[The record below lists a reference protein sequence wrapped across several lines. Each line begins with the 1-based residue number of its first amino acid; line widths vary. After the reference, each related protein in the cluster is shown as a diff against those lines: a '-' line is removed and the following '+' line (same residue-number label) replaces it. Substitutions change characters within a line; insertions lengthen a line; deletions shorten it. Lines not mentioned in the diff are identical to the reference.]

1 MLTRKTF
8 IYGAGSAFAVP
19 AFAMSEEKPLW
30 TAGLMTDTHIGDTE
44 ESCERVRLAY
54 ELLNDLGV
62 DLVANCGDIAE
73 RYTERGYKIL
83 RRIFDRTFTKKKPQE
98 IWVYANHEHVGRKDE
113 PFETVMRDV
122 RKHLRIP
129 HDLYALI
136 DFKGFPLV
144 VLPQWLDV
152 ERAEKML
159 GEAARKYPGKP
170 IFVFDHV
177 PAQGTTESSLTWG
190 NMKRRELLNRY
201 PQVVQFSGHVHGSL
215 RCERRIWQG
224 EFTALN
230 LGGLAGWSGSAVG
243 AAPAMKKEF
252 CVAVMEV
259 FSDRLVFKRID
270 VRDRCE
276 HRSEERWTVPLPFDP
291 ATAPYRVDSAAK
303 REVVPQFKP
312 GAKVS
317 LSADASPARSVKVSF
332 PQAEAPHGVYMYK
345 IEVADGETG
354 EVISRQDQ
362 FGSFWMRPEERPA
375 QMECVLSA
383 AYFDA
388 GCRRTVSVTPMN
400 CFGVCGEAIKGELT
414 LDSVAGV
421 PVWESA
427 DIAKDCVFRRYLK
440 DGEIKRPKDG
450 WYEMHPGD
458 NRLELPKGVWDAP
471 AGTRFR
477 FTVDMESE
485 TFTPRPWTIVLRNP
499 EPVENA
505 NTRIYTAAG
514 KTPKHRVVIEFAKRK
529 ADRNYYLLVREGGP
543 GRIRFHKVKI
553 EKLEI

>member
-8 IYGAGSAFAVP
+8 IYGAGSALAVP
-19 AFAMSEEKPLW
+19 AFAVSDEKPLW
-30 TAGLMTDTHIGDTE
+30 TAGLMTDTHIGETA

-113 PFETVMRDV
+113 PFETVMQDV
-122 RKHLRIP
+122 RRHLRIP
-129 HDLYALI
+129 HDLYASI

-144 VLPQWLDV
+144 VLPQWLDT

-177 PAQGTTESSLTWG
+177 PAQGTTETSITWG

-201 PQVVQFSGHVHGSL
+201 PQVVHFSGHAHGSL

-243 AAPAMKKEF
+243 ASPEMKKEF
-252 CVAVMEV
+252 CVAVMDV
-259 FSDRLVFKRID
+259 YADRLVIRRFD
-270 VRDRCE
+270 VRDRKE
-276 HRSEERWTVPLPFDP
+276 HRGEDPWTVPLPFDP
-291 ATAPYRVDSAAK
+291 ATAPYRPAAAAR
-303 REVVPQFKP
+303 REAVPRFSP
-312 GAKVS
+312 GTKVS
-317 LSADASPARSVKVSF
+317 LVADAAPCRSVTVSF
-332 PQAEAPHGVYMYK
+332 PQAEAPYGVYMYK
-345 IEVADGETG
+345 IEVSDTESG
-354 EVISRQDQ
+354 EVISQQDQ
-362 FGSFWMRPEERPA
+362 FGSFWMRPDERPA
-375 QMECVLSA
+375 KMECVLSA
-383 AYFDA
+383 AFFDA
-388 GCRRTVSVTPMN
+388 GRSRTVSVTPIN
-400 CFGVCGEAIKGELT
+400 FFGVGGDAIKGEIT
-414 LDSVAGV
+414 LGSVAGV
-421 PVWESA
+421 AVWETTDPS
-427 DIAKDCVFRRYLK
+427 KECVFRRYLK
-440 DGEIKRPKDG
+440 DGERKKPVDG

-458 NRLELPKGVWDAP
+458 NRLELPAGVWDGP

-477 FTVDMESE
+477 FTADIE
-485 TFTPRPWTIVLRNP
+485 TETDSARPWTIVLRHP
-499 EPVENA
+499 APVENA
-505 NTRIYTAAG
+505 NARIYTAAG
-514 KTPKHRVVIEFAKRK
+514 KTPKRRVVIEFAKRK
-529 ADRNYYLLVREGGP
+529 VDRNYYLLVREGGP

-553 EKLEI
+553 EKL

>member
-8 IYGAGSAFAVP
+8 ICGAGSAIAVS
-19 AFAMSEEKPLW
+19 ALAVTEEKPLW
-30 TAGLMTDTHIGDTE
+30 TAGLMTDTHIGETV

-54 ELLNDLGV
+54 ELLNDLEV

-98 IWVYANHEHVGRKDE
+98 VWVYANHEHVGRKNE
-113 PFETVMRDV
+113 PFETVMQDV
-122 RKHLRIP
+122 RKLLRIP

-144 VLPQWLDV
+144 VLPQWLDPD
-152 ERAEKML
+152 RAEKML
-159 GEAARKYPGKP
+159 GEAARKYLGKP

-177 PAQGTTESSLTWG
+177 PAMDTTGGSLTG
-190 NMKRRELLNRY
+190 GTQKRRDLFNRF
-201 PQVVQFSGHVHGSL
+201 PQTVHFSGHKHGSI
-215 RCERRIWQG
+215 RSERQIWQG

-230 LGGLAGWSGSAVG
+230 LGCLAGWTGAAVG
-243 AAPAMKKEF
+243 AAPARKDEF

-276 HRSEERWTVPLPFDP
+276 HRSEERWTVPLPFNP

-303 REVVPQFKP
+303 REAVPQFKP
-312 GAKVS
+312 DAKVS
-317 LSADASPARSVKVSF
+317 LSADSAPARSVTVSF
-332 PQAEAPHGVYMYK
+332 PQAEATYGVYMYK
-345 IEVADGETG
+345 IEVFDGESG
-354 EVISRQDQ
+354 GLVARQDQ
-362 FGSFWMRPEERPA
+362 FGPFWMRPEERPA

-400 CFGVCGEAIKGELT
+400 CFGVCGDAIKGELT

-421 PVWESA
+421 PVWES
-427 DIAKDCVFRRYLK
+427 DEIAKDCVFRRYLK

-485 TFTPRPWTIVLRNP
+485 TFTPRPWTIVLRHP

>member
-1 MLTRKTF
+1 
-8 IYGAGSAFAVP
+8 
-19 AFAMSEEKPLW
+19 
-30 TAGLMTDTHIGDTE
+30 
-44 ESCERVRLAY
+44 
-54 ELLNDLGV
+54 
-62 DLVANCGDIAE
+62 
-73 RYTERGYKIL
+73 
-83 RRIFDRTFTKKKPQE
+83 
-98 IWVYANHEHVGRKDE
+98 
-113 PFETVMRDV
+113 
-122 RKHLRIP
+122 
-129 HDLYALI
+129 
-136 DFKGFPLV
+136 
-144 VLPQWLDV
+144 
-152 ERAEKML
+152 
-159 GEAARKYPGKP
+159 
-170 IFVFDHV
+170 
-177 PAQGTTESSLTWG
+177 
-190 NMKRRELLNRY
+190 
-201 PQVVQFSGHVHGSL
+201 
-215 RCERRIWQG
+215 
-224 EFTALN
+224 
-230 LGGLAGWSGSAVG
+230 
-243 AAPAMKKEF
+243 
-252 CVAVMEV
+252 
-259 FSDRLVFKRID
+259 
-270 VRDRCE
+270 
-276 HRSEERWTVPLPFDP
+276 VPLPFNP
-291 ATAPYRVDSAAK
+291 ATAPYRFNSAAK
-303 REVVPQFKP
+303 REAVPQFKP

-317 LSADASPARSVKVSF
+317 LSADSAPARSVTVSF
-332 PQAEAPHGVYMYK
+332 PQAEATYGVYMYK
-345 IEVADGETG
+345 IEVFDGESG
-354 EVISRQDQ
+354 GLVARQDQ
-362 FGSFWMRPEERPA
+362 FGSFWMRPEERPPH
-375 QMECVLSA
+375 MECVLSA

-400 CFGVCGEAIKGELT
+400 CFGVCGDAIKGELT

-485 TFTPRPWTIVLRNP
+485 TFTPRPWTIVLRHP